1 MRARNAIGLLACTSV
16 LVWVGGCGGS
26 TTVVNKP
33 PAEPEPT
40 ERTTTTTTTTTTEP
54 AERPAPVEVEK
65 KTEIEVD
72 D

>member
-1 MRARNAIGLLACTSV
+1 MRARNVIELLAFTSV
-16 LVWVGGCGGS
+16 LIVLCGCGGGS

-33 PAEPEPT
+33 PAEPSEK
-40 ERTTTTTTTTTTEP
+40 TTTTTTTTTTEP
-54 AERPAPVEVEK
+54 AEQPAAVEVEK

>member
-1 MRARNAIGLLACTSV
+1 MRARNVIWLLASTSA
-16 LVWVGGCGGS
+16 LISLSGCGG

-33 PAEPEPT
+33 PAEPSEKS
-40 ERTTTTTTTTTTEP
+40 TTTTTTTTTEP
-54 AERPAPVEVEK
+54 AEQPAPVEVEK

>member
-1 MRARNAIGLLACTSV
+1 MRARNAIWLLACTPV
-16 LVWVGGCGGS
+16 LIWVCGCGGG

-40 ERTTTTTTTTTTEP
+40 EKTTTTTTTTTTEP
-54 AERPAPVEVEK
+54 AEQSAPVEVEK

>member
-1 MRARNAIGLLACTSV
+1 MRTRNMIWLLASTP
-16 LVWVGGCGGS
+16 VWISIGACGGG

-33 PAEPEPT
+33 PAEPSEK
-40 ERTTTTTTTTTTEP
+40 TTTTTTTTTSEP
-54 AERPAPVEVEK
+54 AEEPAAVEVEK

>member
-1 MRARNAIGLLACTSV
+1 MRARNAIWLLACTPG
-16 LVWVGGCGGS
+16 LIGVGGCGGS

-33 PAEPEPT
+33 PAEPT
-40 ERTTTTTTTTTTEP
+40 EKTTTTTTTTTTDP
-54 AERPAPVEVEK
+54 AEQPAPVEVEK